1 MEFRKDSII
10 DIFKL
15 YNAILE
21 GHFLLSSGLHSD
33 KYIQCAL
40 VLQYPKL
47 AEKIAM
53 LMFEEIRNKSNLWQE
68 VTVIVSAALGGI
80 VIGQEVARIFSTFSD
95 KQIRAVF
102 TERDENAKMA
112 LRRGFQLKEEDKCLV
127 VEDVVTTGKSTKE
140 VIEVINSYNAKVVG
154 VCSIFNRSV
163 FEDNFFGL
171 PYFYVA
177 KLIINT
183 YTLENCPLCK
193 QNIPL
198 VKAGSR
204 KMNVL

>member
-10 DIFKL
+10 EVFKT

-53 LMFEEIRNKSNLWQE
+53 LLYEEIRNNSSFWQDIN
-68 VTVIVSAALGGI
+68 VIISPAIGGI
-80 VIGQEVARIFSTFSD
+80 VIGQEVARVVSTFSE
-95 KQIRAVF
+95 KQVRAIF
-102 TERDENAKMA
+102 TERDDEGKMV
-112 LRRGFQLKEEDKCLV
+112 LRRGFQLSQQDKCLV

-140 VIEVINSYNAKVVG
+140 VIEVVKSYNAEVLG
-154 VCSIFNRSV
+154 VCSIFNRGMV
-163 FEDNFFGL
+163 DDNYFGI
-171 PYFYVA
+171 PYFYIS
-177 KLIINT
+177 KLFINT
-183 YTLENCPLCK
+183 YSKEECPLCK

-198 VKAGSR
+198 VKPGSR
-204 KMNVL
+204 KIM